1 MYNIKISPTA
11 LRFLERL
18 KKNNKNISERLVRAI
33 DNLKANPFTGKK
45 LLGELADFRSLRVGE
60 YRILYIIIEKRI
72 LIQVVK
78 IAHRREVYR

>member
-1 MYNIKISPTA
+1 MYNIEIAPDA

-18 KKNNKNISERLVRAI
+18 KKNNKNILDRLVRSI
-33 DNLKANPFTGKK
+33 DSLRSNPFIGKK
-45 LLGELADFRSLRVGE
+45 LVGDLSGFRSLRVGE
-60 YRILYIIIEKRI
+60 YRILYVIIEKKI